1 MRRQVELYIKK
12 DNESGTGYDRV
23 DLFDFEDININNS
36 IKDARDIGKVFT
48 EFTQEFKVPASKNNN
63 KLFSHYYNWDIS
75 VGGFDARLKVPALIK
90 INGVD
95 YKKGRLTLK
104 GSALD
109 KNRAKN
115 YSVVFYGETVSLKQ
129 LLSDDKL
136 KDLNTSHL
144 NQFNVAYLDSVV
156 RTAFSNG
163 YNLLSGGSLS
173 INTSSTTAG
182 DLCVPFISAQNYY
195 FYDTTQNAPNP
206 QEGASESRNINV
218 NESSL
223 VTPRGISFKDLK
235 FGIRVYHIIKAI
247 EEKYGLTFSTDF
259 FSTTNLDFYELYL
272 LLSKEKGQYSDVSG
286 TVVVD
291 FDDFILNSSDT
302 ELRPLTAQKG
312 SSSGSGGDFDVS
324 YSVLY
329 TVQTSNFNSRY
340 SITVTNKTDGSTIFD
355 SKGGGQSTSF
365 VFGLPKPS
373 SPNSSIVYDL
383 EFKVQGENLGNPSHS
398 ASVTKA
404 TTTYG
409 GGQAPVTTT
418 QVSLYTLGLSF
429 SKFNPTSNMPD
440 IKVIDFLTGLF
451 KTFNLVAYYDNDKIN
466 VKTLVDY
473 YDNGQSIDLT
483 EYVDNSVIN
492 LNRTNLH
499 STINFEFEKP
509 STFAIINSNDATSDE
524 FGNEKMDNLN
534 QDPEI
539 FSTLAFDG
547 GTYSVKNKFEKIMYE
562 RMTNQTGGANTN
574 VGWGW
579 LVNKDQESVAT
590 KPILFYGI
598 KQELDDNPSGYLP
611 SSILF
616 DNTDGTYDNLSQ
628 YIRASN
634 TRSYYSSGSLVEA
647 QSINFGSEF
656 DEFHQVENTTSLFK
670 TYYEEYVQDI
680 YNRRSRILKVK
691 AFLPVNVILKMTLD
705 DEVTIGNR
713 LYGINKMKLNL
724 NTGKADLELM
734 TRTESKLT

>member
-12 DNESGTGYDRV
+12 DNESGTGYERV

-104 GSALD
+104 GSALN

-144 NQFNVAYLDSVV
+144 NQFELEYTSLNVRNGLI
-156 RTAFSNG
+156 NG
-163 YNLLSGGSLS
+163 YNLSGGSLVS
-173 INTSSTTAG
+173 NIYNNAG

-195 FYDTTQNAPNP
+195 FYDSTQNAPNP
-206 QEGASESRNINV
+206 AEGASESRNINV
-218 NESSL
+218 NESAL
-223 VTPRGISFKDLK
+223 VTPRGISFGDLK

-259 FSTTNLDFYELYL
+259 FSTTNPDFYELYL
-272 LLSKEKGQYSDVSG
+272 FLSKEKGQYSEDGG
-286 TVVVD
+286 TVITD
-291 FDDFILNSSDT
+291 IDDFSLDSAN
-302 ELRPLTAQKG
+302 ELRPLTTWNAVRGAEIGYQKYT
-312 SSSGSGGDFDVS
+312 VT
-324 YSVLY
+324 Y
-329 TVQTSNFNSRY
+329 TVQTAY
-340 SITVTNKTDGSTIFD
+340 
-355 SKGGGQSTSF
+355 
-365 VFGLPKPS
+365 
-373 SPNSSIVYDL
+373 PNSSYNVTVTSGGGITYLEQSGGGLSTTFSFAVESPASFSRQEVVRNL
-383 EFKVQGENLGNPSHS
+383 EFKIQGENVGNFGQSLSITRRTREYVLGTGFVITT
-398 ASVTKA
+398 VTSN
-404 TTTYG
+404 Y
-409 GGQAPVTTT
+409 
-418 QVSLYTLGLSF
+418 SLAGEPA
-429 SKFNPTSNMPD
+429 KFNITGNMPD
-440 IKVIDFLTGLF
+440 IKVIDFLTSLF
-451 KTFNLVAYYDNDKIN
+451 KTFNLVAYYDNEKIN

-483 EYVDNSVIN
+483 DYVDNNVAN
-492 LNRTNLH
+492 LNRTNLY

-509 STFAIINSNDATSDE
+509 STFAVLNSNEITSDE
-524 FGNEKMDNLN
+524 FGNERMNNLN

-547 GTYSVKNKFEKIMYE
+547 GTYNVKNKFEKIMYE

-579 LVNKDQESVAT
+579 LVNKDQDSVLT

-598 KQELDDNPSGYLP
+598 QQQLSSAPSGNSP
-611 SSILF
+611 SQILF
-616 DNTDGTYDNLSQ
+616 DNSNGTYSSFPQ

-634 TRSYYSSGSLVEA
+634 TRSYYSGLFVEA

-656 DEFHQVENTTSLFK
+656 DEFNQVENTTSLFK

-691 AFLPVNVILKMTLD
+691 AFLPVSVVLRMTLD

-734 TRTESKLT
+734 TRTASKLS

>member
-12 DNESGTGYDRV
+12 DNESGTGYERV

-75 VGGFDARLKVPALIK
+75 VGGFDARIKVPALIK

-104 GSALD
+104 GSALN

-115 YSVVFYGETVSLKQ
+115 YSVVFYGETVSLKS
-129 LLSDDKL
+129 LISDDKL

-144 NQFNVAYLDSVV
+144 NQFELEYNSLNV
-156 RTAFSNG
+156 RNAFING
-163 YNLLSGGSLS
+163 YNLSGGSLVS
-173 INTSSTTAG
+173 NTGTDAG
-182 DLCVPFISAQNYY
+182 DLCAPFISAQNYY
-195 FYDTTQNAPNP
+195 FYDSTNGGLNP
-206 QEGASESRNINV
+206 IEGVSESRNV
-218 NESSL
+218 STTATT
-223 VTPRGISFKDLK
+223 TPRGVTYSDLK

-247 EEKYGLTFSTDF
+247 EETYGITFSTDF
-259 FSTTNLDFYELYL
+259 FSTTNLDFYDLYL
-272 LLSKEKGQYSDVSG
+272 FLSKEKGGYAEDGG
-286 TVVVD
+286 TVITD
-291 FDDFILNSSDT
+291 FDDFSLDSAN
-302 ELRPLTAQKG
+302 ELRPLTTWNQVRG
-312 SSSGSGGDFDVS
+312 SNTGSQEYTVA
-324 YSVLY
+324 Y
-329 TVQTSNFNSRY
+329 TVQTAYANSLY
-340 SITVTNKTDGSTIFD
+340 SVTVTN
-355 SKGGGQSTSF
+355 GGGITYIEQSGGGLSTTFSF
-365 VFGLPKPS
+365 DVQ
-373 SPNSSIVYDL
+373 SPASFSRQEVVRNL
-383 EFKVQGENLGNPSHS
+383 EFKIQGENVGNFAQSLS
-398 ASVTKA
+398 ITRRTREYVAGSGFVITTVTSNYSLA
-404 TTTYG
+404 
-409 GGQAPVTTT
+409 GQPT
-418 QVSLYTLGLSF
+418 
-429 SKFNPTSNMPD
+429 KFNITGNMPD

-483 EYVDNSVIN
+483 DYVDNNVAN
-492 LNRTNLH
+492 LNRTNLY

-509 STFAIINSNDATSDE
+509 STFAVLNSNEITSDE
-524 FGNEKMDNLN
+524 FGNERMNNLSQN
-534 QDPEI
+534 PEI

-547 GTYSVKNKFEKIMYE
+547 GTYNVKNKFEKIMYE

-579 LVNKDQESVAT
+579 LVNKDQESVLT

-598 KQELDDNPSGYLP
+598 KQQLSSAPSGNTPPVLI
-611 SSILF
+611 SF
-616 DNTDGTYDNLSQ
+616 DNLDGTYTSLTR

-634 TRSYYSSGSLVEA
+634 TRSYYSGLSFVEA

-670 TYYEEYVQDI
+670 TYYEEYVEDI

-691 AFLPVNVILKMTLD
+691 AFLPVSVVLRMTLD

-734 TRTESKLT
+734 TRTASKLT

>member
-12 DNESGTGYDRV
+12 DNASGTNYERV

-63 KLFSHYYNWDIS
+63 KLFSHYYNWDVS
-75 VGGFDARLKVPALIK
+75 EGGFDARLKVPALIK

-104 GSALD
+104 GSALN

-115 YSVVFYGETVSLKQ
+115 YSVVFYGEAVSLKQ

-136 KDLNTSHL
+136 KDLNTAHL
-144 NQFNVAYLDSVV
+144 NQFQLNYSSANVQTGFAS
-156 RTAFSNG
+156 G
-163 YNLLSGGSLS
+163 YNISGGT
-173 INTSSTTAG
+173 IVENTSSTTAG
-182 DLCVPFISAQNYY
+182 DLCVPFISVQNYY

-206 QEGASESRNINV
+206 AEGASESRNINV
-218 NESSL
+218 NESAL
-223 VTPRGISFKDLK
+223 VTPRGISFGDLK

-272 LLSKEKGQYSDVSG
+272 FLSKEKGQYSGDGG
-286 TVVVD
+286 TVITD
-291 FDDFILNSSDT
+291 FDDFTKDSGTDVRPMQTSRISGFQNGNDSSYNI
-302 ELRPLTAQKG
+302 
-312 SSSGSGGDFDVS
+312 S
-324 YSVLY
+324 Y
-329 TVQTSNFNSRY
+329 TVGTAFASSTY
-340 SITVTNKTDGSTIFD
+340 SLVVTNKIDGSTVFE
-355 SKGGGQSTSF
+355 SNGGGTSTTFNFELSKHTRKQF
-365 VFGLPKPS
+365 
-373 SPNSSIVYDL
+373 DL
-383 EFKVQGENLGNPSHS
+383 EFKIQGDNTSNFTQ
-398 ASVTKA
+398 SVSIVHKQRTMYGRQA
-404 TTTYG
+404 TAPPDSTSTY
-409 GGQAPVTTT
+409 
-418 QVSLYTLGLSF
+418 
-429 SKFNPTSNMPD
+429 SKSGEPTSFNITGNMPD
-440 IKVIDFLTGLF
+440 IKVIDFLTSLF
-451 KTFNLVAYYDNDKIN
+451 KTFNLVAYYDNDKVS

-483 EYVDNSVIN
+483 DYVDNNVAN
-492 LNRTNLH
+492 LNRTSLY

-509 STFAIINSNDATSDE
+509 STFAVLNSNEITSDE
-524 FGNEKMDNLN
+524 FGNERMNNLN

-547 GTYSVKNKFEKIMYE
+547 GTYNVKNKFEKIMYE

-579 LVNKDQESVAT
+579 LVNKDQDSVLT

-598 KQELDDNPSGYLP
+598 KQQLSSAPSGNSP
-611 SSILF
+611 SQILF
-616 DNTDGTYDNLSQ
+616 DNSDTTYTNLSQ

-634 TRSYYSSGSLVEA
+634 TRSYYSGLSFVEA

-691 AFLPVNVILKMTLD
+691 AFLPVNVILKITLD

-734 TRTESKLT
+734 TRTASKLS

>member
-12 DNESGTGYDRV
+12 DNESGTGYERV

-63 KLFSHYYNWDIS
+63 KLFSHYYNWDVS
-75 VGGFDARLKVPALIK
+75 LGGFDARLKVPALIK

-104 GSALD
+104 GSALN

-136 KDLNTSHL
+136 KDLNTAHL
-144 NQFNVAYLDSVV
+144 NQFQLNYSSANVQTGFAS
-156 RTAFSNG
+156 G
-163 YNLLSGGSLS
+163 YNISGGT
-173 INTSSTTAG
+173 IVENTSTTTAG

-195 FYDTTQNAPNP
+195 FYDSDNNGTNP
-206 QEGASESRNINV
+206 IEGVSESRNI
-218 NESSL
+218 STSAL
-223 VTPRGISFKDLK
+223 TSPRGISFGDLK

-272 LLSKEKGQYSDVSG
+272 FLSKEKGQYSEDGG
-286 TVVVD
+286 TVITD
-291 FDDFILNSSDT
+291 FDDFSLDSGPDARPMQTTRQFAYQNGTNSSYNISYT
-302 ELRPLTAQKG
+302 VGTAF
-312 SSSGSGGDFDVS
+312 SSST
-324 YSVLY
+324 YSLV
-329 TVQTSNFNSRY
+329 
-340 SITVTNKTDGSTIFD
+340 VTNKIDGSTVFE
-355 SKGGGQSTSF
+355 SNGGGISTTFNFSLHKNTRKRF
-365 VFGLPKPS
+365 
-373 SPNSSIVYDL
+373 DL
-383 EFKVQGENLGNPSHS
+383 EFKIQGENTSNFTQ
-398 ASVTKA
+398 SVSIVHKQSTMEGRKL
-404 TTTYG
+404 TILPDSTSTYSE
-409 GGQAPVTTT
+409 
-418 QVSLYTLGLSF
+418 SLELF
-429 SKFNPTSNMPD
+429 KFNITGNMPD
-440 IKVIDFLTGLF
+440 IKVIDFLTSLF
-451 KTFNLVAYYDNDKIN
+451 KTFNLVAYYENDIVN

-483 EYVDNSVIN
+483 EYVDNNVAN
-492 LNRTNLH
+492 LNRTNLY

-509 STFAIINSNDATSDE
+509 STFAVLNSNEITSDE
-524 FGNEKMDNLN
+524 FGNEKMNNLN

-547 GTYSVKNKFEKIMYE
+547 GTYNVKNKFEKIMYE

-579 LVNKDQESVAT
+579 LVNKDQDSVLT

-598 KQELDDNPSGYLP
+598 KQQLSSAPSGNSP
-611 SSILF
+611 SQILF
-616 DNTDGTYDNLSQ
+616 DNSDTTYTNLSQ

-634 TRSYYSSGSLVEA
+634 TRSYYSGLSFVEA

-705 DEVTIGNR
+705 DEITIGNR
-713 LYGINKMKLNL
+713 LYGINKIKLNL

-734 TRTESKLT
+734 TRTASKLS

>member
-104 GSALD
+104 GSALN

-144 NQFNVAYLDSVV
+144 NQFQLNYSSANVQTGFAS
-156 RTAFSNG
+156 G
-163 YNLLSGGSLS
+163 YNISGGT
-173 INTSSTTAG
+173 IVENTSTTTAG

-206 QEGASESRNINV
+206 AEGASESRNINV
-218 NESSL
+218 NESTL
-223 VTPRGISFKDLK
+223 VTPRGISFGDLK

-272 LLSKEKGQYSDVSG
+272 FLSKEKGQYSGDAG
-286 TVVVD
+286 TVITD
-291 FDDFILNSSDT
+291 FDDFSLSTGTDA
-302 ELRPLTAQKG
+302 RPLTTQRGA
-312 SSSGSGGDFDVS
+312 SWGSGGGVNVS
-324 YSVLY
+324 YDISY
-329 TVQTSNFNSRY
+329 TVQTIFSNSTY
-340 SITVTNKTDGSTIFD
+340 SLTVTNKTNGNTVFESN
-355 SKGGGQSTSF
+355 GGGLSTTFDFSLASPISL
-365 VFGLPKPS
+365 FGS
-373 SPNSSIVYDL
+373 SEVVDL
-383 EFKVQGENLGNPSHS
+383 EFKIQGENTSNFTQS
-398 ASVTKA
+398 ASVTKKL
-404 TTTYG
+404 TTYG
-409 GGQAPVTTT
+409 RGISSSTTT
-418 QVSLYTLGLSF
+418 ETSTYTKSGESTSF
-429 SKFNPTSNMPD
+429 DITGNMPD
-440 IKVIDFLTGLF
+440 IKVIDFLTSLF
-451 KTFNLVAYYDNDKIN
+451 KTFNLVAYYDNEKIN

-483 EYVDNSVIN
+483 EYVDNNVAN
-492 LNRTNLH
+492 LNRTNLY

-509 STFAIINSNDATSDE
+509 STFAVLNSNEITSDE
-524 FGNEKMDNLN
+524 FGNEKMNNLN

-547 GTYSVKNKFEKIMYE
+547 GTYNVKNKFEKIMYE
-562 RMTNQTGGANTN
+562 RMTNQTGGDNTN

-579 LVNKDQESVAT
+579 LVNKDQDSVLT

-598 KQELDDNPSGYLP
+598 KQQLSSAPSGNSP
-611 SSILF
+611 SQILF
-616 DNTDGTYDNLSQ
+616 DNSDTTYTNLSQ

-634 TRSYYSSGSLVEA
+634 TRSYYSGLSFVEA

-724 NTGKADLELM
+724 NTGKAD
-734 TRTESKLT
+734 

>member
-12 DNESGTGYDRV
+12 DNESGTGYERV

-75 VGGFDARLKVPALIK
+75 VGGFDARIKVPALIK

-104 GSALD
+104 GSALN

-115 YSVVFYGETVSLKQ
+115 YSVIFYGETVSLKS
-129 LLSDDKL
+129 LISDDKL
-136 KDLNTSHL
+136 KDLSATYL
-144 NQFNVAYLDSVV
+144 NQFELEYNSLNV
-156 RTAFSNG
+156 RNAFING
-163 YNLLSGGSLS
+163 YNLSGGSLVS
-173 INTSSTTAG
+173 NTGTDAG
-182 DLCVPFISAQNYY
+182 DLCAPFISAQNYY
-195 FYDTTQNAPNP
+195 FYDSTNGGLNP
-206 QEGASESRNINV
+206 IEGASESRNV
-218 NESSL
+218 STTATT
-223 VTPRGISFKDLK
+223 TPRGVTYSDLK

-247 EEKYGLTFSTDF
+247 EETYGITFSTDF
-259 FSTTNLDFYELYL
+259 FSTTNLDFYDLYL
-272 LLSKEKGQYSDVSG
+272 FLSKEKGGYAEEGG
-286 TVVVD
+286 TLVTD
-291 FDDFILNSSDT
+291 IDDFQLDSGNDA
-302 ELRPLTAQKG
+302 RPMRIYYSFQYP
-312 SSSGSGGDFDVS
+312 S
-324 YSVLY
+324 YSIQFYDITY
-329 TVQTSNFNSRY
+329 TVTTPFPSANYTVKVIDTTNNVEYFNS
-340 SITVTNKTDGSTIFD
+340 T
-355 SKGGGQSTSF
+355 GGGTSTTFDFRVQASF
-365 VFGLPKPS
+365 NTNTLI
-373 SPNSSIVYDL
+373 NL
-383 EFKVQGENLGNPSHS
+383 EFVIQGENVGSFGQDLVIKKTTVLTGVSSTEETSEYSLASLGSNN
-398 ASVTKA
+398 
-404 TTTYG
+404 
-409 GGQAPVTTT
+409 
-418 QVSLYTLGLSF
+418 
-429 SKFNPTSNMPD
+429 FNVVGNMPD
-440 IKVIDFLTGLF
+440 IKVIDFLTSLF
-451 KTFNLVAYYDNDKIN
+451 KTFNLVAYYDNEKIN

-483 EYVDNSVIN
+483 DYVDNNVAN
-492 LNRTNLH
+492 LNRTNLY

-509 STFAIINSNDATSDE
+509 STFAVLNSNEITSDE
-524 FGNEKMDNLN
+524 FGNERMNNLSQN
-534 QDPEI
+534 PEI

-547 GTYSVKNKFEKIMYE
+547 GTYNVKNKFEKIMYE

-579 LVNKDQESVAT
+579 LVNKDQESVLT

-598 KQELDDNPSGYLP
+598 KQQLSSAPSGNTPP
-611 SSILF
+611 SQISF
-616 DNTDGTYDNLSQ
+616 DNSNGTHSSFQQ

-634 TRSYYSSGSLVEA
+634 TRSYYSGLSFVEA

-670 TYYEEYVQDI
+670 TYYEEYVEDI

-691 AFLPVNVILKMTLD
+691 AFLPVSVVLRMTLD

-734 TRTESKLT
+734 TRTESKLS

>member
-12 DNESGTGYDRV
+12 NNESGTEYQRV
-23 DLFDFEDININNS
+23 DLLDFEDININNS

-75 VGGFDARLKVPALIK
+75 LGGFDARLKVPALIK

-104 GSALD
+104 GSSLD

-144 NQFNVAYLDSVV
+144 NQFELQYNSANV
-156 RTAFSNG
+156 REAFLNG
-163 YNLLSGGSLS
+163 YNLSGGSLVT
-173 INTSSTTAG
+173 NTGTDAG

-195 FYDTTQNAPNP
+195 FYDSDNAGTNP
-206 QEGASESRNINV
+206 IEGVSESRNI
-218 NESSL
+218 STSA
-223 VTPRGISFKDLK
+223 TTSPRGVSFGDLK
-235 FGIRVYHIIKAI
+235 FGIRIYHIIKAI

-272 LLSKEKGQYSDVSG
+272 LLSKEKGQYSGTAG
-286 TVVVD
+286 TVITE
-291 FDDFILNSSDT
+291 FDDFTLDSGTD
-302 ELRPLTAQKG
+302 ERPITASYTFG
-312 SSSGSGGDFDVS
+312 PSIGDFSTVS
-324 YSVLY
+324 YNVSY
-329 TVQTSNFNSRY
+329 TVQTPFLSSTY
-340 SITVTNKTDGSTIFD
+340 SVTVTNKTDGRTVFESN
-355 SKGGGQSTSF
+355 GGGLTSDF
-365 VFGLPKPS
+365 SFSLLCEGNVFF
-373 SPNSSIVYDL
+373 SPTQVFDL
-383 EFKVQGENLGNPSHS
+383 EFKIQGENSGNFTQ
-398 ASVTKA
+398 SVSLVKTTKITSG
-404 TTTYG
+404 TTT
-409 GGQAPVTTT
+409 TTT
-418 QVSLYTLGLSF
+418 DTSTYSMAGEATSF
-429 SKFNPTSNMPD
+429 NITGNMPD
-440 IKVIDFLTGLF
+440 IKVIDFLTSLF
-451 KTFNLVAYYDNDKIN
+451 KTFNLVAYYENDKIN
-466 VKTLVDY
+466 VRTLVDY

-483 EYVDNSVIN
+483 DYVDNNVTN
-492 LNRTNLH
+492 LNRTNLY

-509 STFAIINSNDATSDE
+509 STFAVLNSNEITSDE
-524 FGNEKMDNLN
+524 FGNEKMNNLN

-562 RMTNQTGGANTN
+562 RTTNQTGGANTN

-579 LVNKDQESVAT
+579 LVNKNQDSVLT
-590 KPILFYGI
+590 KPVIFYAI
-598 KQELDDNPSGYLP
+598 KQPLTGNPSGNSP
-611 SSILF
+611 ASISF
-616 DNTDGTYDNLSQ
+616 DNSDGSHTALGSYM
-628 YIRASN
+628 RPSN
-634 TRSYYSSGSLVEA
+634 TRSYYSGSTLVEA

-734 TRTESKLT
+734 TRTASKLS